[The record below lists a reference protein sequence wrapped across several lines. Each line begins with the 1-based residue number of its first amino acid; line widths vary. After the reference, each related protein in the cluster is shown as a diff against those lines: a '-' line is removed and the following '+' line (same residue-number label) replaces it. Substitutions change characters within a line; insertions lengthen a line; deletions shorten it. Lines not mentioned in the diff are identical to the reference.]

1 MKKSSFRKM
10 TEEDTKDKYPNAS
23 LHQIDKNRICL
34 TMNQLRL
41 ILGIKDDNFN
51 NILTNLFEKELKKKK
66 GKSLDFFDTS
76 NLIEQAIKE
85 RKKKGKDE
93 EEDKPN
99 LNKLKKVSFK
109 EGVEVSE
116 EEEEENE
123 DQKEVEEEDE
133 KDGQTRL
140 DMIETRLKKLKKK
153 VDHLEEAIKE
163 GI

>member
-10 TEEDTKDKYPNAS
+10 TEEDTKDKYPYAS

-34 TMNQLRL
+34 TINQLRL
-41 ILGIKDDNFN
+41 IFGKKDDVFN
-51 NILTNLFEKELKKKK
+51 NILTDLFEKELKKKN

-76 NLIEQAIKE
+76 NLIEEAIKE
-85 RKKKGKDE
+85 RGKKGKDE
-93 EEDKPN
+93 LEDKPN

-116 EEEEENE
+116 EEEDEKD
-123 DQKEVEEEDE
+123 DQKEPEEEDE
-133 KDGQTRL
+133 KEGQTRL
-140 DMIETRLKKLKKK
+140 DMIETRLKELEKK
-153 VDHLEEAIKE
+153 VDDLEEAIKN

>member
-1 MKKSSFRKM
+1 M

-23 LHQIDKNRICL
+23 LHQIDRNRICL
-34 TMNQLRL
+34 TIKQLKL
-41 ILGIKDDNFN
+41 ILGVKDDDFN
-51 NILTNLFEKELKKKK
+51 NILTNLFEKELKKKN

-76 NLIEQAIKE
+76 NLIEEAIKE

-93 EEDKPN
+93 LEDKPN

-116 EEEEENE
+116 EEEDEND
-123 DQKEVEEEDE
+123 DQKEPEEEDE
-133 KDGQTRL
+133 KEGQTKL
-140 DMIETRLKKLKKK
+140 DMIETRLKKLEKKL
-153 VDHLEEAIKE
+153 DYLEEAIKE

>member
-10 TEEDTKDKYPNAS
+10 TEEETKDKYPNAY
-23 LHQIDKNRICL
+23 LHKIDKNRICL
-34 TMNQLRL
+34 TINQLKL
-41 ILGIKDDNFN
+41 ILGIKDDDFN

-76 NLIEQAIKE
+76 NLIEEAIKE

-99 LNKLKKVSFK
+99 LNKLKKVSSK
-109 EGVEVSE
+109 EGVEGSE
-116 EEEEENE
+116 EEEEEND

-133 KDGQTRL
+133 KKGQTRL
-140 DMIETRLKKLKKK
+140 DMIETRLKKLEKK
-153 VDHLEEAIKE
+153 VDYLEEAIKE